1 MKFKDLKS
9 ILSCADIYE
18 IFYYPKTFV
27 CDNKSIDGIAEKN
40 GLNDMYVNFVHAYN
54 RNEMYIS
61 LSDSKR
67 G

>member
-9 ILSCADIYE
+9 ILSCGDIYE

-27 CDNKSIDGIAEKN
+27 CDYESIEGIAEKY

-54 RNEMYIS
+54 KNKMYIS